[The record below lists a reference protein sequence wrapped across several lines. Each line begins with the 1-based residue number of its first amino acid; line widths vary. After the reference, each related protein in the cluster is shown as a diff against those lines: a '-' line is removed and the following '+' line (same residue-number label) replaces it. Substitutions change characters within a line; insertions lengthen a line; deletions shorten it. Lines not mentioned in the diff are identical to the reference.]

1 MGQKRRATPSKVL
14 RREQDPRGSASSKL
28 LQLQAPHH
36 MLQLTHHCAQCAERF
51 SAVSEQG
58 LPLHRANHHNLHRLC
73 KHPDCCSVRCQATS
87 RLASRCRSTKLRQTW
102 LLFHNELKHQLA
114 LCRSKREDATEFL
127 TNVKTQYDRLFELS
141 PICSNGMITTV
152 KKKIAAHA
160 TEEFCV
166 PTYMNGFKHSEVY
179 ESSNEEF

>member
-1 MGQKRRATPSKVL
+1 
-14 RREQDPRGSASSKL
+14 
-28 LQLQAPHH
+28 
-36 MLQLTHHCAQCAERF
+36 ML
-51 SAVSEQG
+51 SAVASYLKIGESMSK
-58 LPLHRANHHNLHRLC
+58 HETSAN
-73 KHPDCCSVRCQATS
+73 A
-87 RLASRCRSTKLRQTW
+87 W

-179 ESSNEEF
+179 ESSNEEFEENSV